1 MKGNENQGKNKKGVI
16 FKVIIIFTLCFI
28 ILLPSGLY
36 ISRNKIKNLITEKL
50 VKTISKKTGRKISY
64 SKLTYSFKSFEIYD
78 LEISEKNSDKLF
90 AKSKRLMV
98 SMDLINILLNKK
110 ELEID
115 EMDFED
121 GEINIIKKI
130 NWNFQDIIDLLPQDS
145 RPINERY
152 FVDTLVFKNFN
163 FLIKKENTEVLL
175 KNSNLIIN
183 HRNKSENFE
192 IAMKSENYL
201 SFTDSNIFF
210 NLDIDSKINFSDK
223 LNRID
228 TEKLEISDF
237 SYNQFKF
244 ENGELKF
251 NIDFSDKKIEYN
263 LNLKKFEGI
272 KKTQA
277 FKEIESSYKKLTSK
291 EINFKEPFDFNIE
304 FKSDR
309 NLFNLKLESDNF
321 KIKSV
326 IDRDKN
332 AHNFEFESEGVS
344 IKSDSEL
351 KKPVIKSNL
360 SEMINSLIKK
370 VIISYEDFI
379 MNFFK

>member
-1 MKGNENQGKNKKGVI
+1 MEGNENQGKNKKGLI
-16 FKVIIIFTLCFI
+16 FKVIIIFALCFI

-64 SKLTYSFKSFEIYD
+64 SKITYSFKSFEIYD

-130 NWNFQDIIDLLPQDS
+130 NWNFQDIIDLLPEDK

-152 FVDTLVFKNFN
+152 FVDTLYFKNFN

-244 ENGELKF
+244 ENGEMKF

-272 KKTQA
+272 KNTQA
-277 FKEIESSYKKLTSK
+277 FKEIESSYKKLASK
-291 EINFKEPFDFNIE
+291 EINFKEPFDFDLDI
-304 FKSDR
+304 KSDK
-309 NLFNLKLESDNF
+309 NLFNLKIESENF
-321 KIKSV
+321 KIKSN
-326 IDRDKN
+326 IEREKN
-332 AHNFEFESEGVS
+332 THKFEFETEGVS

-379 MNFFK
+379 INFFK